1 MIKYQK
7 KIKKFHLLKERKLF
21 LNEISDFFILETR
34 KPWSEITESE
44 KRTILSLLGGKN
56 NQSISLQSVFI
67 SPKKGIQSPW
77 SSKVKDIF
85 LKCGM
90 DLLNIEKLNLYS
102 FSKETD
108 LNLKDL
114 SILFD
119 PLTEEIILELA
130 KIKELFSVPDKKI
143 SREIECATKDSFIKA
158 NKDLNLGLNEYEIN
172 YLFQ

>member
-1 MIKYQK
+1 M
-7 KIKKFHLLKERKLF
+7 
-21 LNEISDFFILETR
+21 
-34 KPWSEITESE
+34 
-44 KRTILSLLGGKN
+44 
-56 NQSISLQSVFI
+56 FI

-114 SILFD
+114 SILYD

-130 KIKELFSVPDKKI
+130 KDKRFIFCPDQEK
-143 SREIECATKDSFIKA
+143 
-158 NKDLNLGLNEYEIN
+158 N
-172 YLFQ
+172 